1 MLSRFDDYPIHQT
14 PEPIRHPAT
23 TDRNVYDRY
32 WFNGYSA
39 DGAYYFGI
47 ALGLYPARQ
56 VMDCAFSVV
65 FQGKQYSFHASRRAP
80 SDRDELEVG
89 PFRIEVVKPMRE
101 LRVRLAPNDTGISC
115 DLLFEATTACIEEE
129 RQILKREQRVFMDAT
144 RFTQFGRW
152 SGEIGYPG
160 GAIRVQPENALATR
174 DRSWGVRSV
183 GEPETGGAP
192 ATAAPQIFFL
202 WAPMIWDDLC
212 THAIFFED
220 AASRQLHGEG
230 KIAPRYATPGGVPGT
245 EDPRL
250 RRMTGVAHKLNYA
263 PGTRRAQGG
272 EIVMLDEFGERHAIS
287 FEPILRFQMKGLG
300 YRHQKWAHG
309 VWRGELAMEGEVW
322 DCETLDPLAVDNVHI
337 QQLVRTRWGD
347 RRGVGIVEQLCL
359 GPHATSGFAGFLD
372 GAP

>member
-152 SGEIGYPG
+152 SGEIGFPG
-160 GAIRVQPENALATR
+160 GSIHVQPETALATR

-192 ATAAPQIFFL
+192 ASAGPQIFFL

-212 THAIFFED
+212 THAFFFED
-220 AASRQLHGEG
+220 ASGRQLHGEG
-230 KIAPRYATPGGVPGT
+230 KVAPRYATPGGVPGT

-250 RRMTGVAHKLNYA
+250 RRMAGVAHKLNYA
-263 PGTRRAQGG
+263 QGTRRAESG
-272 EIVMLDEFGERHAIS
+272 EIIMLDEFGERHTIS

-300 YRHQKWAHG
+300 YRHQKWGHG
-309 VWRGELAMEGEVW
+309 VWRGELAMEGEAW
-322 DCETLDPLAVDNVHI
+322 DCNALDPLALDNVHI
-337 QQLVRTRWGD
+337 QQLVRAHWGD